1 MGHFQKSN
9 ALMKS
14 ISSVIKVPEIMG
26 TMREMSREMMKA
38 GIIDEM
44 ITDAMDSAFGDE
56 DLVEEETAAEVDRVL
71 RELAV
76 VDAAQM
82 PAAASAPIPA
92 PAAKEASAGEEE
104 EEEEEVEEELDP
116 RLQQRLDA
124 IRS

>member
-1 MGHFQKSN
+1 
-9 ALMKS
+9 MKS
-14 ISSVIKVPEIMG
+14 ISSAIKVPEIMG

-56 DLVEEETAAEVDRVL
+56 DLVEEETAQEIDRVL
-71 RELAV
+71 QELAV

-92 PAAKEASAGEEE
+92 RVEKANQEVEEEEE
-104 EEEEEVEEELDP
+104 EEEEEVEELDP

>member
-1 MGHFQKSN
+1 
-9 ALMKS
+9 
-14 ISSVIKVPEIMG
+14 MG

-56 DLVEEETAAEVDRVL
+56 DLVEEETAQEIDRVL
-71 RELAV
+71 QELAV

-92 PAAKEASAGEEE
+92 E
-104 EEEEEVEEELDP
+104 DP
-116 RLQQRLDA
+116 VITA
-124 IRS
+124 ILPSKFIFILLIF

>member
-1 MGHFQKSN
+1 
-9 ALMKS
+9 
-14 ISSVIKVPEIMG
+14 MG

-56 DLVEEETAAEVDRVL
+56 DLVEEETAQEIDRVL
-71 RELAV
+71 QELAV

-92 PAAKEASAGEEE
+92 RVEKATEKVEE
-104 EEEEEVEEELDP
+104 EEEEEVEELDP